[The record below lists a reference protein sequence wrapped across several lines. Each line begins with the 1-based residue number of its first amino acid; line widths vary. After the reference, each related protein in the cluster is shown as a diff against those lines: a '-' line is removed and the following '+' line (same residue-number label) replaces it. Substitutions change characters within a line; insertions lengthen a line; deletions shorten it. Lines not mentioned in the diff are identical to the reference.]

1 MALRTVQ
8 DIITGRPGMDGA
20 GVKLTRVLSNG
31 TVKAFDPFLMLDA
44 FDSTNPDDY
53 TRGFPMHPHRGIETL
68 TYLVEGTIEH
78 EDSLGNK
85 GVIHSGCCQWM
96 TAGSGI
102 LHQEM
107 PKASPHMFG
116 LQLWIN
122 LPRVKKMVSPA
133 YRDITASQIPMLC
146 EASADI
152 LVVAGAYKGTPGAA
166 KSDYTHITFLDVT
179 VRPGQTWNLP
189 TDPEKTLFIYT
200 FSGECRVEGTEQ
212 LLGPK
217 RAVLCAN
224 GDSFS
229 VTASEAG
236 ARFVLATGKPLREP
250 VEWGGP
256 IVMNTAEELRT
267 AFIEL
272 DEGTFI
278 KHA

>member
-1 MALRTVQ
+1 
-8 DIITGRPGMDGA
+8 MDGA

-31 TVKAFDPFLMLDA
+31 TVKAFDPFLLLDA

-53 TRGFPMHPHRGIETL
+53 TRGFPMHPHRGMETF
-68 TYLVEGTIEH
+68 TYLVEGTVEH

-122 LPRVKKMVSPA
+122 LPCAKKMVAPA
-133 YRDITASQIPMLC
+133 YRDIIASQIPVLR

-152 LVVAGAYKGTPGAA
+152 LVVAGTYKGTPGAA
-166 KSDYTHITFLDVT
+166 KSDYTHLTFLDVT
-179 VRPGQTWNLP
+179 VQPGQAWNLP
-189 TDPEKTLFIYT
+189 TDPEETLFIYT
-200 FSGECRVEGTEQ
+200 FSGECHFEGTKHPI
-212 LLGPK
+212 GPK
-217 RAVLCAN
+217 RAVLCGG

-236 ARFVLATGKPLREP
+236 ARFVLAAGKPLHEP

-278 KHA
+278 KHG